1 MNKKLTLYSILCIA
15 LILFVGQS
23 SAIVRTEEVDDWS
36 TDSLG
41 TYFNKYNVFHD
52 KKSDEQSWSDLANSY
67 KDAIASNTR
76 IFGSSVDK
84 LLSGFTNSVGKQ
96 SGSAKNNVESF
107 VTDLK
112 HQLRQLELKGQLS
125 KDRVHAV
132 LDKAHN
138 QAIRQK
144 IMTESEWNK
153 AYSTLE
159 TSYQEP
165 SWYQRVLRLKPSV
178 EEGSSSFNNW
188 VQSVVDRVA
197 QKGGLTK
204 EQTKSIADQLRTSIS
219 NTDVSRLGDKSWF
232 DEFTSSVSKHT
243 DIQKEKLDEV
253 IESIKKDVNGYRVF
267 ALDYTGQKTKTTAKN
282 WCEELKSYFEGI
294 RDSIYARI
302 NHYKSLIQSHL
313 RFKHREPSHEF
324 PHRGVTESIKSVA
337 HSLTSDWEA
346 SSKSRAQSRSIESV
360 KSRVSGV
367 ADHITSAAHHH
378 ATDTYNHAT
387 DKLHHASEKIQNV
400 HLDHLKNFDIKD
412 SFAQFWR
419 NKEHDAYRK
428 LGYTEAHIDWIQDY
442 LSKTFK
448 DQKTCV
454 HGKSDEAAIALKR
467 YLNALHI
474 QPSNQVD
481 ATVHK
486 LMRHLESWRT
496 LVN

>member
-15 LILFVGQS
+15 VILFIGQS
-23 SAIVRTEEVDDWS
+23 SAIVRTEEVDNWS

-52 KKSDEQSWSDLANSY
+52 KKTDDQSWTDMAMSY
-67 KDAIASNTR
+67 KDAIASNSR
-76 IFGSSVDK
+76 IFGSSVDR

-96 SGSAKNNVESF
+96 TGLANNNVESF

-125 KDRVHAV
+125 KDRVQAV
-132 LDKAHN
+132 LDKAHH

-144 IMTESEWNK
+144 IMTESEWDK
-153 AYSTLE
+153 AYSFFE

-165 SWYQRVLRLKPSV
+165 SWYQRVLRLKPNV

-188 VQSVVDRVA
+188 IQSVIDRVA
-197 QKGGLTK
+197 STGGLTK
-204 EQTKSIADQLRTSIS
+204 DQTKSIADQLRTSIS
-219 NTDVSRLGDKSWF
+219 NTDVSRLGDKAWL
-232 DEFTSSVSKHT
+232 DEFTTSVSKNAGL
-243 DIQKEKLDEV
+243 EKHQLDKV
-253 IESIKKDVNGYRVF
+253 IESINKDVNGYKIF
-267 ALDYTGQKTKTTAKN
+267 ALDYTGQTKKAAKN
-282 WCEELKSYFEGI
+282 WCQELKSYFEGI
-294 RDSIYARI
+294 WDSIQAHI
-302 NHYKSLIQSHL
+302 NHWKSVIQTHL
-313 RFKHREPSHEF
+313 HFKHHETSHEF
-324 PHRGVTESIKSVA
+324 PQRVTASIKSVA
-337 HSLTSDWEA
+337 HSLTNGWES
-346 SSKSRAQSRSIESV
+346 SSKSRAHSRSIKSV

-367 ADHITSAAHHH
+367 AYQVTHAAQ
-378 ATDTYNHAT
+378 DAT
-387 DKLHHASEKIQNV
+387 DKLHQATDKIHNV
-400 HLDHLKNFDIKD
+400 NFNHLKNFDIKD

-419 NKEHDAYRK
+419 NKEHDVYRK

-454 HGKSDEAAIALKR
+454 RGKSDEAAIALKR

-474 QPSNQVD
+474 QSPAQVD
-481 ATVHK
+481 ANVHK

>member
-1 MNKKLTLYSILCIA
+1 MNRKSTLYSILCIA

-23 SAIVRTEEVDDWS
+23 SAIVRTEEVNDWS

-41 TYFNKYNVFHD
+41 TYFEKYNVFHD
-52 KKSDEQSWSDLANSY
+52 KKNDDQSWSEMVNSY
-67 KDAIASNTR
+67 KDAIASNSR
-76 IFGSSVDK
+76 IFGSGVDK

-96 SGSAKNNVESF
+96 TGLAKTNVDSF

-125 KDRVHAV
+125 KDRVQAV
-132 LDKAHN
+132 LDKAHH

-159 TSYQEP
+159 ASYQEP
-165 SWYQRVLRLKPSV
+165 SWYQRVLRLKPNV

-188 VQSVVDRVA
+188 LQSVVDRVA
-197 QKGGLTK
+197 NKGGLTK
-204 EQTKSIADQLRTSIS
+204 EQTKSIADQLRSSIS
-219 NTDVSRLGDKSWF
+219 NTDISRLGDKSWL
-232 DEFTSSVSKHT
+232 DEFTSSISKHS
-243 DIQKEKLDEV
+243 DIKKEKLDEV
-253 IESIKKDVNGYRVF
+253 IESIKKDVNGYKVF
-267 ALDYTGQKTKTTAKN
+267 ALDYTGQKTKTAAKN
-282 WCEELKSYFEGI
+282 WCQELKSYLEGI
-294 RDSIYARI
+294 KDRIYTRI
-302 NHYKSLIQSHL
+302 NYYKSLILS
-313 RFKHREPSHEF
+313 RFQYKHHEVSHEF
-324 PHRGVTESIKSVA
+324 SHRGVTDSIKSVA

-367 ADHITSAAHHH
+367 ADQVTSAAHHH
-378 ATDTYNHAT
+378 ATDTYHHAT
-387 DKLHHASEKIQNV
+387 DKLHHASDKISNV
-400 HLDHLKNFDIKD
+400 HLDHLKNFNIKD

-454 HGKSDEAAIALKR
+454 RGKSDEAAIALKR
-467 YLNALHI
+467 YLNALHV
-474 QPSNQVD
+474 QPPNQVD